1 MEISPQP
8 TIHPHTHAVALRS
21 GALQWWDSVT
31 YAQAHSQLIYDFAIN
46 WKRAPATTYYKNII
60 HFLLDP
66 GMSWKH
72 SLPRAPHG
80 EDLSLMFHI
89 FGLNIEMQ
97 PWATYNSQPS
107 AFLTQAAR
115 WLFPWEISFVPQ
127 ILGVTFG
134 FRICFLIVVE
144 LLMEAVIIYWLWLR
158 FLIGGGEAVYSLLGG
173 HVGWPVS
180 LLG

>member
-1 MEISPQP
+1 
-8 TIHPHTHAVALRS
+8 
-21 GALQWWDSVT
+21 
-31 YAQAHSQLIYDFAIN
+31 
-46 WKRAPATTYYKNII
+46 
-60 HFLLDP
+60 
-66 GMSWKH
+66 
-72 SLPRAPHG
+72 
-80 EDLSLMFHI
+80 MFHI

-144 LLMEAVIIYWLWLR
+144 LLMEAVIIY
-158 FLIGGGEAVYSLLGG
+158 
-173 HVGWPVS
+173 
-180 LLG
+180 